1 MLMRFWKKESIKH
14 MTKSK
19 LILGENG
26 EDTRLIQGSIIGN
39 TLQKLNK
46 VACEKRTLAPITEFA
61 DDNSS
66 DPFIS
71 LFFGQAPSYVL
82 DKAGIINDNTQ
93 DYVSNVND
101 DVLSK
106 VKGKPII
113 AVITSKDCH
122 GEDIADYSQKMFDKY
137 HFGQGKLN
145 NGVLIVINKEDYQ
158 VRVQTGYGMESI
170 LPDAY
175 LNKTIVKAFTK
186 ETKSRIIKKG
196 TGQSGGGGASATVN
210 VAGEELVHHKTYSQ
224 GTKELVNLIAH
235 RITDKLPTENNKDS
249 NRKSDEDI
257 DETVDLF
264 SAVFLGVLACSTL
277 LVFFAV
283 SL

>member
-1 MLMRFWKKESIKH
+1 MRFWKKESIKH

-26 EDTRLIQGSIIGN
+26 EDTRLIQGSTIGN

>member
-1 MLMRFWKKESIKH
+1 MSIKR
-14 MTKSK
+14 KFS
-19 LILGENG
+19 LIILAFLTSLVFLAVFNNQCFAD
-26 EDTRLIQGSIIGN
+26 DTDSN
-39 TLQKLNK
+39 DNNFLQ
-46 VACEKRTLAPITEFA
+46 FDDS

>member
-1 MLMRFWKKESIKH
+1 MSIKR
-14 MTKSK
+14 KFS
-19 LILGENG
+19 LIVL
-26 EDTRLIQGSIIGN
+26 TFL
-39 TLQKLNK
+39 TPLVL
-46 VACEKRTLAPITEFA
+46 LAAFNNQCFA
-61 DDNSS
+61 DDTDPDDTNFLDLSRNDYDRNTLGWMLSS
-66 DPFIS
+66 TPT
-71 LFFGQAPSYVL
+71 YVL
-82 DKAGIINDNTQ
+82 DKAGIINDDTQ
-93 DYVSNVND
+93 DYISDVND
-101 DVLSK
+101 NVLSK

-137 HFGQGKLN
+137 HFGKGKLN

-186 ETKSRIIKKG
+186 ETKSRIISKG

-224 GTKELVNLIAH
+224 GTKELVNLVAH
-235 RITDKLPTENNKDS
+235 RITDKLPTQSNKGS
-249 NRKSDEDI
+249 KSKLDKADVTFGELSDMMASI
-257 DETVDLF
+257 CLISVAIFWLISF
-264 SAVFLGVLACSTL
+264 SIIAFKCVVRN
-277 LVFFAV
+277 
-283 SL
+283 

>member
-1 MLMRFWKKESIKH
+1 MSIKR
-14 MTKSK
+14 KFS
-19 LILGENG
+19 LIVLTFLTPLVLLAAFNNQCFAD
-26 EDTRLIQGSIIGN
+26 DTDSN
-39 TLQKLNK
+39 DSNFLQ
-46 VACEKRTLAPITEFA
+46 FDDS

-66 DPFIS
+66 DPFS

-101 DVLSK
+101 NVLSK

-137 HFGQGKLN
+137 HFGKGKLN

-235 RITDKLPTENNKDS
+235 RITNKLPTQTNKDS
-249 NRKSDEDI
+249 KSKLDKADVTFDELSD
-257 DETVDLF
+257 TVAEICLI
-264 SAVFLGVLACSTL
+264 SVALLLPIMLLAM
-277 LVFFAV
+277 V
-283 SL
+283 SRL